1 MTATVLFER
10 LRKLKPVPAEI
21 DDTILLDWLNQVEGQ
36 ILHEIFLLALSEI
49 TPYSAT
55 PTKALAAPY
64 PYDGIYLLWM
74 EAQVDFANGE
84 YERYTN
90 TMQRYNTAWNDL
102 ARHIAKC
109 IRPVYGRAV
118 EQGYYLSAYGIAK
131 AHGYT
136 GTEAEWLAS
145 LKGAAGEPGKDGKPF
160 HWRGAWDAAATY
172 AHLDAVEHNGSCYV
186 WTDDADSTAGDEPG
200 VDELWEL
207 CAAAGAA
214 GANGAPGAKGDT
226 GETGPQGPQG
236 PKGDKGDTGPQG
248 PQGPSGG
255 SAELP
260 PVLGN
265 FNAAMQDAAAG
276 SIPVYA
282 GDEAWEIEKI
292 IMEYNEN
299 TPLSGYIPDTA
310 WVAAYMAAQK
320 ALLKLLPDSAA
331 ADAGKL
337 LQVGADGNAAWG
349 NRLPTALKNPAALTF
364 TGAATG
370 TYDGS
375 EALTITIPEGGSGGS
390 TGGGLRKM
398 SAVASYIGIPVAE
411 LPQDGTVWMCISKGD
426 GAELYSGT
434 VTIEGGS
441 LTANNLIAVSSGSVI
456 QLNQATTIGAGFVIY
471 GMSATDYVGV
481 WQQVGAGSA
490 AINWRGEY
498 SAQTAYNRLDAVSYE
513 GISYVFA
520 SDTPATGAIPG
531 VDGEWQ
537 LLAQKGDTGG
547 ISIDIVDSVAEMID
561 TGKQYVLSSDGHIY
575 TYKTTQTTGT
585 ITEQIS
591 YGAGDDQKDNTRLG
605 SDGSAVTDA
614 AYKGYV
620 VTPYIDL
627 LKYPVPFTLHLDGGT
642 FLPTTSDNYTKMA
655 SYTAAKAKIAC
666 YNTVSNLV
674 DSLLNVSDSDVSA
687 SANNAGSITFR
698 KEPKTNNDNN
708 DGVLKYVRFSGKA
721 TLATIRTY
729 VTYIG
734 TTTTQGWV
742 DTGVSYGSS
751 DTTELTEKVAALNN
765 EGADAATVALLP
777 SMVKAF
783 YDSADYPDNDYTT
796 THLTKI
802 TYPCRA
808 DIPVPYTVKWPYN
821 ENAMR
826 TTVAFDTKPIGTAN
840 YYTLRTYDVTGL
852 NKFPLYNLIPGTTY
866 YYKVTH
872 VMADGSLV
880 EAKSGNFST
889 ASVPWRMLYI
899 DGTQNV
905 RDLGGWMGLNGKKIK
920 YGRIIRGA
928 ALSDSSSLDLIVTG
942 KGRLALAD
950 LKIQAEL
957 NLGAIDTE
965 TSIAANCAYKKIGYG
980 NYADAV
986 VTASAR
992 AQFKEALEWIVACL
1006 GGTLNQIGLP
1016 QVERNIY
1023 MHCQG
1028 GCDRTGTLAFL
1039 LLGLLGVSESDLA
1052 KEYELSSFSVIGL
1065 GRLRNTVKAVD
1076 VYDYSGMVAA
1086 IKQYPG
1092 STITDKFY
1100 SFATNATTAAQPG
1113 CGIAAATVTAFKN
1126 LMLE

>member
-1 MTATVLFER
+1 MAFSKKNFVDNQTV
-10 LRKLKPVPAEI
+10 I
-21 DDTILLDWLNQVEGQ
+21 
-36 ILHEIFLLALSEI
+36 
-49 TPYSAT
+49 
-55 PTKALAAPY
+55 
-64 PYDGIYLLWM
+64 
-74 EAQVDFANGE
+74 
-84 YERYTN
+84 
-90 TMQRYNTAWNDL
+90 
-102 ARHIAKC
+102 
-109 IRPVYGRAV
+109 
-118 EQGYYLSAYGIAK
+118 
-131 AHGYT
+131 
-136 GTEAEWLAS
+136 
-145 LKGAAGEPGKDGKPF
+145 
-160 HWRGAWDAAATY
+160 DAATLNAIQDEIIRV
-172 AHLDAVEHNGSCYV
+172 AAEV
-186 WTDDADSTAGDEPG
+186 DDGG
-200 VDELWEL
+200 LV
-207 CAAAGAA
+207 
-214 GANGAPGAKGDT
+214 
-226 GETGPQGPQG
+226 GPQG
-236 PKGDKGDTGPQG
+236 PKGDTGATGPQGPKGDTGPQG
-248 PQGPSGG
+248 PVGPQGAPGG
-255 SAELP
+255 
-260 PVLGN
+260 
-265 FNAAMQDAAAG
+265 F
-276 SIPVYA
+276 
-282 GDEAWEIEKI
+282 
-292 IMEYNEN
+292 
-299 TPLSGYIPDTA
+299 
-310 WVAAYMAAQK
+310 
-320 ALLKLLPDSAA
+320 
-331 ADAGKL
+331 
-337 LQVGADGNAAWG
+337 
-349 NRLPTALKNPAALTF
+349 
-364 TGAATG
+364 
-370 TYDGS
+370 
-375 EALTITIPEGGSGGS
+375 
-390 TGGGLRKM
+390 
-398 SAVASYIGIPVAE
+398 
-411 LPQDGTVWMCISKGD
+411 
-426 GAELYSGT
+426 
-434 VTIEGGS
+434 S
-441 LTANNLIAVSSGSVI
+441 L
-456 QLNQATTIGAGFVIY
+456 
-471 GMSATDYVGV
+471 
-481 WQQVGAGSA
+481 
-490 AINWRGEY
+490 
-498 SAQTAYNRLDAVSYE
+498 
-513 GISYVFA
+513 
-520 SDTPATGAIPG
+520 
-531 VDGEWQ
+531 
-537 LLAQKGDTGG
+537 
-547 ISIDIVDSVAEMID
+547 DIVDSVAEMVD
-561 TGKQYVLSSDGHIY
+561 TGKQYVLSSNSHIY
-575 TYKTTQTTGT
+575 TYKTTQATGT

-642 FLPTTSDNYTKMA
+642 FLPTTSDSYTKMA

-751 DTTELTEKVAALNN
+751 DTSELTEKVAALNN

-840 YYTLRTYDVTGL
+840 YYTLRTYDVTRL

-880 EAKSGNFST
+880 EAKSGNFTT
-889 ASVPWRMLYI
+889 ASVPWRLLYI

-905 RDLGGWMGLNGKKIK
+905 RDLGGWTGLNGKKIK

-928 ALSDSSSLDLIVTG
+928 ALSDSSSPDLIVTG
-942 KGRLALAD
+942 KGRLALAEN
-950 LKIQAEL
+950 KIQAEL

-1006 GGTLNQIGLP
+1006 GGTLNQSGLP

-1092 STITDKFY
+1092 STIADKFY

>member
-1 MTATVLFER
+1 MAFSKTIFVDNQTV
-10 LRKLKPVPAEI
+10 I
-21 DDTILLDWLNQVEGQ
+21 DADTLNAIQDELIRVGGLLGKDIQ
-36 ILHEIFLLALSEI
+36 
-49 TPYSAT
+49 SAT
-55 PTKALAAPY
+55 IDNSGHLILTLT
-64 PYDGIYLLWM
+64 DGTTLDAGVAKGSDGVTPHIGDNGNWYLGST
-74 EAQVDFANGE
+74 D
-84 YERYTN
+84 T
-90 TMQRYNTAWNDL
+90 
-102 ARHIAKC
+102 
-109 IRPVYGRAV
+109 
-118 EQGYYLSAYGIAK
+118 
-131 AHGYT
+131 
-136 GTEAEWLAS
+136 
-145 LKGAAGEPGKDGKPF
+145 GKPS
-160 HWRGAWDAAATY
+160 RGAT
-172 AHLDAVEHNGSCYV
+172 
-186 WTDDADSTAGDEPG
+186 
-200 VDELWEL
+200 
-207 CAAAGAA
+207 GAQ
-214 GANGAPGAKGDT
+214 GPKGDT
-226 GETGPQGPQG
+226 GATGPQGPV
-236 PKGDKGDTGPQG
+236 GPQG
-248 PQGPSGG
+248 PAGPQGAP
-255 SAELP
+255 
-260 PVLGN
+260 
-265 FNAAMQDAAAG
+265 
-276 SIPVYA
+276 
-282 GDEAWEIEKI
+282 
-292 IMEYNEN
+292 
-299 TPLSGYIPDTA
+299 
-310 WVAAYMAAQK
+310 
-320 ALLKLLPDSAA
+320 
-331 ADAGKL
+331 
-337 LQVGADGNAAWG
+337 
-349 NRLPTALKNPAALTF
+349 
-364 TGAATG
+364 
-370 TYDGS
+370 
-375 EALTITIPEGGSGGS
+375 
-390 TGGGLRKM
+390 
-398 SAVASYIGIPVAE
+398 
-411 LPQDGTVWMCISKGD
+411 
-426 GAELYSGT
+426 
-434 VTIEGGS
+434 
-441 LTANNLIAVSSGSVI
+441 
-456 QLNQATTIGAGFVIY
+456 
-471 GMSATDYVGV
+471 
-481 WQQVGAGSA
+481 
-490 AINWRGEY
+490 
-498 SAQTAYNRLDAVSYE
+498 
-513 GISYVFA
+513 
-520 SDTPATGAIPG
+520 
-531 VDGEWQ
+531 
-537 LLAQKGDTGG
+537 GG

-561 TGKQYVLSSDGHIY
+561 TGKQYVLSSDSHIY

-591 YGAGDDQKDNTRLG
+591 YGAGDDQKENTRLG

-642 FLPTTSDNYTKMA
+642 FLPTTSDSYTKMA

-666 YNTVSNLV
+666 YNTVSNVV
-674 DSLLNVSDSDVSA
+674 DSLLNVSDLDVSA
-687 SANNAGSITFR
+687 SENNAGSITFR

-734 TTTTQGWV
+734 TITTQGWV

-777 SMVKAF
+777 SVVKAF

-880 EAKSGNFST
+880 EAKSSNFTTS
-889 ASVPWRMLYI
+889 SVPWRLLYI
-899 DGTQNV
+899 NGTQNV

-928 ALSDSSSLDLIVTG
+928 ALSDSSSPDLIVTG

-1006 GGTLNQIGLP
+1006 GGTLNQSGLP

-1092 STITDKFY
+1092 STIADKFY

-1113 CGIAAATVTAFKN
+1113 CGIAAATVTAFRN

>member
-1 MTATVLFER
+1 MPEIKIKIRDKRAGGTGTVICGNSDYTVVWDL
-10 LRKLKPVPAEI
+10 
-21 DDTILLDWLNQVEGQ
+21 DDEW
-36 ILHEIFLLALSEI
+36 
-49 TPYSAT
+49 TPYSAKTMRVNLADGTYQDVVFTGDTAALPVLST
-55 PTKALAAPY
+55 PGWASVGLYAGDLHTSRAADLRVLPSVTT
-64 PYDGIYLLWM
+64 PGGAPADPPESVYDQLM
-74 EAQVDFANGE
+74 E
-84 YERYTN
+84 
-90 TMQRYNTAWNDL
+90 L
-102 ARHIAKC
+102 
-109 IRPVYGRAV
+109 IRGMGGAS
-118 EQGYYLSAYGIAK
+118 EEDIAK
-131 AHGYT
+131 AVAAYLTEHPTEETDPTVPAWAKEASKPTYT
-136 GTEAEWLAS
+136 AAEV
-145 LKGAAGEPGKDGKPF
+145 GALSADTLQ
-160 HWRGAWDAAATY
+160 AATN
-172 AHLDAVEHNGSCYV
+172 AALAQAKASGAFDG
-186 WTDDADSTAGDEPG
+186 AD
-200 VDELWEL
+200 
-207 CAAAGAA
+207 GAT
-214 GANGAPGAKGDT
+214 GPK
-226 GETGPQGPQG
+226 GETGATG
-236 PKGDKGDTGPQG
+236 PKGDTGDTGPQG
-248 PQGPSGG
+248 PAGPQGAP
-255 SAELP
+255 
-260 PVLGN
+260 
-265 FNAAMQDAAAG
+265 
-276 SIPVYA
+276 
-282 GDEAWEIEKI
+282 
-292 IMEYNEN
+292 
-299 TPLSGYIPDTA
+299 
-310 WVAAYMAAQK
+310 
-320 ALLKLLPDSAA
+320 
-331 ADAGKL
+331 
-337 LQVGADGNAAWG
+337 
-349 NRLPTALKNPAALTF
+349 
-364 TGAATG
+364 
-370 TYDGS
+370 
-375 EALTITIPEGGSGGS
+375 
-390 TGGGLRKM
+390 
-398 SAVASYIGIPVAE
+398 
-411 LPQDGTVWMCISKGD
+411 
-426 GAELYSGT
+426 
-434 VTIEGGS
+434 
-441 LTANNLIAVSSGSVI
+441 
-456 QLNQATTIGAGFVIY
+456 
-471 GMSATDYVGV
+471 
-481 WQQVGAGSA
+481 
-490 AINWRGEY
+490 
-498 SAQTAYNRLDAVSYE
+498 
-513 GISYVFA
+513 
-520 SDTPATGAIPG
+520 
-531 VDGEWQ
+531 
-537 LLAQKGDTGG
+537 GG
-547 ISIDIVDSVAEMID
+547 ISIDIVDSVAEMTD
-561 TGKQYVLSSDGHIY
+561 TGKQYVLSSNSHIY
-575 TYKTTQTTGT
+575 VYKTTQTTGT

-591 YGAGDDQKDNTRLG
+591 YGTGDDQKDNTRLG
-605 SDGSAVTDA
+605 SDGSAVTDV
-614 AYKGYV
+614 AYTGYV

-642 FLPTTSDNYTKMA
+642 FLPTTSDSYTKMA
-655 SYTAAKAKIAC
+655 SYTAAKAKINC
-666 YNTVSNLV
+666 YNTVSNAV

-698 KEPKTNNDNN
+698 KTPKTNNDNN

-721 TLATIRTY
+721 TLATIRAY
-729 VTYIG
+729 VTYTG

-765 EGADAATVALLP
+765 EGTDAATVALLP
-777 SMVKAF
+777 SVVKAF

-872 VMADGSLV
+872 VMEDGSLV
-880 EAKSGNFST
+880 EAKSGSFTT
-889 ASVPWRMLYI
+889 ASVPWRLLYI

-905 RDLGGWMGLNGKKIK
+905 RDLGGWTGLNGKKIK

-928 ALSDSSSLDLIVTG
+928 ALSDSSSPDLIVTG

-986 VTASAR
+986 TTASAR

-1006 GGTLNQIGLP
+1006 GGTLNQSGLP

-1092 STITDKFY
+1092 STFADKFY